1 MRCAACTTDNPA
13 GIKFCGNC
21 GAALRLKCPRCG
33 LDNPP
38 EFKFCG
44 ECGAALT
51 AARGATSSAKPPA
64 SVVEQSV
71 RVGLEQAAADAAG
84 GERKTVTA
92 LFADIKGSMDLM
104 ERLDPEE
111 ARAIVDPALKLMIDA
126 VHRYD
131 GYIVQSTGDGIF
143 ALFGAP
149 VAHED
154 HAQRGL
160 YAALRVQEEMARYSA
175 GLRAA
180 GNPPVEIRVGLNTGE
195 VVVRS
200 IRTDDAHTEYTPIGH
215 SMSLAARMQTLAPTG
230 SIVITE
236 QTQKLTAGYFDLKP
250 LGPARIKGVTDPVNV
265 YQVMGIGPL
274 RTRLQM
280 SASRGLSKFVGRGAE
295 LEQLDKALDQARG
308 GRGQIVAAMAEAG
321 VGKSRL
327 FYEFKMR
334 RQSECLVL
342 EAFSFSHGKASAYLP
357 VVDLLKTYFRIA
369 DRDDERTRREKVTG
383 KVLALDR
390 ALEDTLPH
398 LFALLGIPSGDARL
412 DEMDAAIRRRRTREA
427 VKSLIV
433 RESLNQPLIIIFE
446 DLHWIDAESEALL
459 QLLADTIGT
468 AQILMMVN
476 YRPEYRHNWGNK
488 TYYTQMRLD
497 PLGAENATELLT
509 AMLGD
514 APQLE
519 PLKAMIIER
528 TEGNPFFIEEMVQV
542 LFEDGVLVRDGVV
555 SLARPLTSIEIPST
569 VKGILAARIDK
580 LAPADKDLLQSLAV
594 IGKEFP
600 LGLLRR
606 VVGKS
611 NDELAPLLSNLQLA
625 EFIYEQPAFPENEYT
640 FKHALTQEVA
650 YGSVLMERR
659 KQIHEHTAAALE
671 AMFAATLDDHLADL
685 ANHYGRSGNTSKA
698 VEYLHRAA
706 EQAAVRSA
714 YLDAIRYARE
724 ALARIAEMPESR
736 ERDLRELKIQM
747 MLGPLIVSTQGLSSP
762 EIAGFLSRAQ
772 ELCRRFGETPEI
784 FGVMFALWSFDHASG
799 KLREARKVA
808 EQVLAMAE
816 RVPSD
821 LATAS
826 AHNAM
831 AATQLWMGEFTD
843 AVKNSA
849 IAIEV
854 FSHDLDRYLP
864 MMNAPVIPSF
874 CNIVWALHIGG
885 HLEEAKHRIVEAQDL
900 AARLR
905 RPFSHAFVHLH
916 TIVLCHFRQEY
927 AEVRS
932 RVETLIELSTEYGFP
947 YWLAAGKMC
956 LARTIAGEG
965 HFRGDQ
971 AAMESGLAMM
981 KESVE
986 HLAASNADLIYSFSF
1001 VLLAE
1006 IYLMLNRTDE
1016 CLRELDLAA
1025 QRADQMEHRLLEAEI
1040 HRLRGE
1046 TMLTLPGG
1054 AAEAERHFRRAID
1067 VAVRQDARSWQ
1078 LRAATS
1084 LARLMAATGRRDEG
1098 RAVLAPAFAQF
1109 TDGFDTLDLIVAK
1122 SLLADLDD
1130 KRATSS

>member
-1 MRCAACTTDNPA
+1 M
-13 GIKFCGNC
+13 KFCGNC
-21 GAALRLKCPRCG
+21 GAALGSRCPRCG
-33 LDNPP
+33 LENPP

-44 ECGAALT
+44 ECGMSLT
-51 AARGATSSAKPPA
+51 LAREAIASAKPP
-64 SVVEQSV
+64 SPVVEPSV
-71 RVGLEQAAADAAG
+71 RMRSEQAAADAAG

-104 ERLDPEE
+104 EGLDPEE

-250 LGPARIKGVTDPVNV
+250 LGPARIKGVSDPINV
-265 YQVMGIGPL
+265 YEVIGIGPL

-280 SASRGLSKFVGRGAE
+280 SASRGLTKFVGRHAE
-295 LEQLDKALDQARG
+295 LDQLDKALELARG

-327 FYEFKMR
+327 FHEFKMR
-334 RQSECLVL
+334 RQGECLVL

-357 VVDLLKTYFRIA
+357 VVDLLKSYFRIA
-369 DRDDERTRREKVTG
+369 DRDDERTRREKITG

-390 ALEDTLPH
+390 ALEDALPH
-398 LFALLGIPSGDARL
+398 LFALLGIPSGAGEL
-412 DEMDAAIRRRRTREA
+412 GEMDPAIRRRRTREA

-433 RESLNQPLIIIFE
+433 RESLNQPLILIFE

-459 QLLADTIGT
+459 KLIADSIGT

-476 YRPEYRHNWGNK
+476 YRPEYRHDWGHK
-488 TYYTQMRLD
+488 TYYTQLRLD
-497 PLGAENATELLT
+497 PLGAENAAELLT
-509 AMLGD
+509 AMIGD
-514 APQLE
+514 AAALAA
-519 PLKAMIIER
+519 LKATIIAR

-542 LFEDGVLVRDGVV
+542 LFDQGALVRNGVV
-555 SLARPLTSIEIPST
+555 SIAKPLTSIEIPST

-600 LGLLRR
+600 IGLVRR

-611 NDELAPLLSNLQLA
+611 DDELAPMLSNLQAA
-625 EFIYEQPAFPENEYT
+625 EFIYEQPAIPENEYT

-659 KQIHEHTAAALE
+659 KIFHERTAAALE
-671 AMFAATLDDHLADL
+671 AMFAATLDDHVADL
-685 ANHYGRSGNTSKA
+685 ADHYNHSANAPKA
-698 VEYLHRAA
+698 VEYLIRAA
-706 EQAAVRSA
+706 GQAGVRSA
-714 YLDAIRYARE
+714 YNDALRYARD
-724 ALARIAEMPESR
+724 ALTRIREMPESR
-736 ERDLRELKIQM
+736 ERDKTELRILMIVS
-747 MLGPLIVSTQGLSSP
+747 PLLVSTQGFSSP
-762 EIAGFLSRAQ
+762 ELADNIVRTE
-772 ELCRRFGETPEI
+772 ELCRRAGETPEA
-784 FGVMFALWSFDHASG
+784 FAVMFGLWSFNHASG
-799 KLREARKVA
+799 KLHESRVLA
-808 EQVLAMAE
+808 EQLLTIAE
-816 RVPSD
+816 RVPTD
-821 LATAS
+821 LGLAG

-831 AATQLWMGEFTD
+831 GSTQLWMGEF
-843 AVKNSA
+843 SA
-849 IAIEV
+849 ACEHQRLVADIY
-854 FSHDLDRYLP
+854 DRDIPGYLP
-864 MMNAPVIPSF
+864 SMQAPVIPSR
-874 CNIVWALHIGG
+874 CHLAWALHISGYPDQARQRMR
-885 HLEEAKHRIVEAQDL
+885 EANEMATQ
-900 AARLR
+900 LR
-905 RPFSHAFVHLH
+905 RPFSFAFVHLYE
-916 TIVLCHFRQEY
+916 IVLSHFRLEY
-927 AEVRS
+927 SEVRS
-932 RVETLIELSTEYGFP
+932 RSETLIELSTEYGFP

-956 LARTIAGEG
+956 LARTIVGEAY
-965 HFRGDQ
+965 RQGDQ
-971 AAMESGLAMM
+971 AALEAGLAML
-981 KESVE
+981 KESAE
-986 HLAASNADLIYSFSF
+986 HLAASNADLIYTFSF

-1006 IYLMLNRTDE
+1006 VYLMMKRPDE
-1016 CLRELDLAA
+1016 SLRELESAA
-1025 QRADQMEHRLLEAEI
+1025 QRAERMDHRLLEAEI

-1046 TMLTLPGG
+1046 TMLLLANQG
-1054 AAEAERHFRRAID
+1054 EAEQCFRRAIEI
-1067 VAVRQDARSWQ
+1067 AARQEARSWEI
-1078 LRAATS
+1078 RAATS
-1084 LARLMAATGRRDEG
+1084 LARLLANTGRRGEG
-1098 RAVLAPAFAQF
+1098 HAALAATFAKF
-1109 TDGFDTLDLIVAK
+1109 TEGFDTSDLREAKTLLDEL
-1122 SLLADLDD
+1122 
-1130 KRATSS
+1130 RA

>member
-1 MRCAACTTDNPA
+1 
-13 GIKFCGNC
+13 
-21 GAALRLKCPRCG
+21 LE
-33 LDNPP
+33 NPP

-44 ECGAALT
+44 ECGAALAPAPQ
-51 AARGATSSAKPPA
+51 AAASARPPSSIGEP
-64 SVVEQSV
+64 SV
-71 RVGLEQAAADAAG
+71 RVHLEQAAEDAAG

-126 VHRYD
+126 MHRYD

-160 YAALRVQEEMARYSA
+160 FAALRVQEDMAKYSA

-250 LGPARIKGVTDPVNV
+250 LGATRIKGVTDPINV
-265 YQVMGIGPL
+265 YEVMGIGPL

-280 SASRGLSKFVGRGAE
+280 SASRGLSKFVGRRAE
-295 LEQLDKALDQARG
+295 LDQMDRALELARDG
-308 GRGQIVAAMAEAG
+308 HGQIVAAMAEAG

-327 FYEFKMR
+327 FHEFKMR

-398 LFALLGIPSGDARL
+398 LFALLGIPPGDTRL
-412 DEMDAAIRRRRTREA
+412 DEMDPTIRRRRTREA

-433 RESLNQPLIIIFE
+433 RESINQPLILIFE

-459 QLLADTIGT
+459 NLIADSIGT

-476 YRPEYRHNWGNK
+476 YRPEYRHSWGSK
-488 TYYTQMRLD
+488 TYYTQLRLD
-497 PLGAENATELLT
+497 PLGPDNAAELLS

-514 APQLE
+514 EIALAQ
-519 PLKAMIIER
+519 LKATIIER
-528 TEGNPFFIEEMVQV
+528 TQGNPFFMEEMVQV
-542 LFEDGVLVRDGVV
+542 LFDQGVLVRDGAV
-555 SLARPLTSIEIPST
+555 SLAKPFTSIQIPST

-580 LAPADKDLLQSLAV
+580 LAAADKDLLQSLAV

-600 LGLLRR
+600 LGLVRR

-611 NDELAPLLSNLQLA
+611 NDELTPSLSNLQLA

-650 YGSVLMERR
+650 YDSVLMERR
-659 KQIHEHTAAALE
+659 KLIHERTASALE
-671 AMFAATLDDHLADL
+671 EIFAATLDDHVADL
-685 ANHYGRSGNTSKA
+685 AHHYSRSANASKA
-698 VEYLHRAA
+698 IEYLRRAS
-706 EQAAVRSA
+706 EQAGARSA
-714 YLDAIRYARE
+714 YNDAIGYARE
-724 ALARIAEMPESR
+724 ALRLIATMPESR
-736 ERDLRELKIQM
+736 ERDQIELKLQM
-747 MLGPLIVSTQGLSSP
+747 MLGPLIVAVQGFSSP
-762 EIAGFLSRAQ
+762 ELAISVGRAQ
-772 ELCRRFGETPEI
+772 ELCRVAGESPEI
-784 FGVMFALWSFDHASG
+784 FGVLAGLWSFDHANG
-799 KLREARKVA
+799 QLRASR
-808 EQVLAMAE
+808 VLADQLLSLAGRMD
-816 RVPSD
+816 SD
-821 LATAS
+821 LARAV

-831 AATQLWMGEFTD
+831 AATQVWMGEFVAARENFEITAKIFD
-843 AVKNSA
+843 R
-849 IAIEV
+849 
-854 FSHDLDRYLP
+854 DLPRYLP
-864 MMNAPVIPSF
+864 MMQTPVTPSRCHF
-874 CNIVWALHIGG
+874 AWALHIGG
-885 HLEEAKHRIVEAQDL
+885 FPEQAKRRMDEGNEL
-900 AARLR
+900 ALRLR
-905 RPFSHAFVHLH
+905 RPFSVAFSSLYA
-916 TIVLCHFRQEY
+916 IVLMHFRHEY
-927 AEVRS
+927 TGVRP
-932 RVETLIELSTEYGFP
+932 RCEALIELSRENGLPF
-947 YWLAAGKMC
+947 WLAAGKMC
-956 LARTIAGEG
+956 LGRTIAGEG
-965 HFRGDQ
+965 QFAGDE
-971 AAMESGLAMM
+971 AAMTSGLAML
-981 KESVE
+981 KEAVE
-986 HLAASNADLIYSFSF
+986 SLAAAGADLIYTFSF

-1006 IYLMLNRTDE
+1006 VYITMKRGEESLRALDE
-1016 CLRELDLAA
+1016 LA
-1025 QRADQMEHRLLEAEI
+1025 QRVEQKDHRLLEVEA

-1046 TMLTLPGG
+1046 TMLLYPDG
-1054 AAEAERHFRRAID
+1054 AAEAERCFRTAIEIGM
-1067 VAVRQDARSWQ
+1067 RQQANSWR

-1084 LARLMAATGRRDEG
+1084 LARLLARTGRRDEA
-1098 RAVLAPAFAQF
+1098 RTTLAPAFAQF
-1109 TDGFDTLDLIVAK
+1109 SEGFDTSDLIEAK
-1122 SLLADLDD
+1122 ALLAELG
-1130 KRATSS
+1130 A

>member
-1 MRCAACTTDNPA
+1 MRCSSCATENPA

-21 GAALRLKCPRCG
+21 GAALRAACPGCG
-33 LDNPP
+33 FENPP

-44 ECGAALT
+44 ECGVALT
-51 AARGATSSAKPPA
+51 PAREAGASAKASA
-64 SVVEQSV
+64 SVVEPSV
-71 RVGLEQAAADAAG
+71 RVRPEQAADDAAG

-92 LFADIKGSMDLM
+92 LFADIKGSMDLI
-104 ERLDPEE
+104 EGLDPEE

-160 YAALRVQEEMARYSA
+160 YAALRVQEDMTKYSA
-175 GLRAA
+175 DLRAT

-230 SIVITE
+230 SIVIAE
-236 QTQKLTAGYFDLKP
+236 QTQKLAAGYFELKP
-250 LGPARIKGVTDPVNV
+250 LGAARIKGVSEPINV
-265 YQVMGIGPL
+265 FEVMGIGPL

-280 SASRGLSKFVGRGAE
+280 SASRGLSKFVGRRAE
-295 LEQLDKALDQARG
+295 LAQLDKALEQARG

-357 VVDLLKTYFRIA
+357 VVDLLKSYFRIGE
-369 DRDDERTRREKVTG
+369 RDDERTRREKVTG

-412 DEMDAAIRRRRTREA
+412 DEMDPSIRRRRTREA
-427 VKSLIV
+427 VKSLIL
-433 RESLNQPLIIIFE
+433 RESLNQPLILIFE

-459 QLLADTIGT
+459 QLLADSIGT

-476 YRPEYRHNWGNK
+476 YRPEYRHNWGSK

-497 PLGAENATELLT
+497 PLGVENAAELLT
-509 AMLGD
+509 AILGD
-514 APQLE
+514 AAALD
-519 PLKAMIIER
+519 PLKATIIER

-542 LFEDGVLVRDGVV
+542 LFDQGVLARNGAV
-555 SLARPLTSIEIPST
+555 SLAKPIASIEIPST

-580 LAPADKDLLQSLAV
+580 LAPVDKDLLQSLAV

-600 LGLLRR
+600 IGLVRR
-606 VVGKS
+606 VVGRPD
-611 NDELAPLLSNLQLA
+611 DELAPILSNLQIA

-659 KQIHEHTAAALE
+659 KQIHERTAAALE
-671 AMFAATLDDHLADL
+671 AMYAATLDDHLADL
-685 ANHYGRSGNTSKA
+685 AHHYGRSGNALKA
-698 VEYLHRAA
+698 VEYLTRAA
-706 EQAAVRSA
+706 EQASIRSA
-714 YLDAIRYARE
+714 YNDAIRYARE
-724 ALARIAEMPESR
+724 ALVRIGEMPESR
-736 ERDLRELKIQM
+736 ERDQRELKIQM
-747 MLGPLIVSTQGLSSP
+747 MLGPLIVSTLGLSSP
-762 EIAGFLSRAQ
+762 EIAGNIARAQ
-772 ELCRRFGETPEI
+772 ELCRRSGETPEI

-799 KLREARKVA
+799 ELRESHQIA
-808 EQVLAMAE
+808 EKLLAMAE
-816 RVPSD
+816 RVQSD
-821 LATAS
+821 LATAG

-831 AATQLWMGEFTD
+831 AATQLWMGEFT
-843 AVKNSA
+843 AARKNSE
-849 IAIEV
+849 IAINI
-854 FSHDLDRYLP
+854 FDRDIARYLP
-864 MMNAPVIPSF
+864 MMAAPVTPSRS
-874 CNIVWALHIGG
+874 NIAWALHIGG
-885 HLEEAKHRIVEAQDL
+885 HLQEAKQRIAEAEEL
-900 AARLR
+900 ATRLG
-905 RPFSHAFVHLH
+905 RPFGVALVHLH
-916 TIVLCHFRQEY
+916 AIVLNHFRQEY
-927 AEVRS
+927 ADVRS
-932 RVETLIELSTEYGFP
+932 RSEALIELSTEYGFP

-965 HFRGDQ
+965 LYLGDQ
-971 AAMESGLAMM
+971 AALEAGLTMM
-981 KESVE
+981 KESVVN
-986 HLAASNADLIYSFSF
+986 LAASNADLIYSFSF

-1006 IYLMLNRTDE
+1006 LYLMMKRPDE
-1016 CLRELDLAA
+1016 SLRELDRAQ
-1025 QRADQMEHRLLEAEI
+1025 QRAEQMEHRLLEAEI

-1046 TMLTLPGG
+1046 TMLLYPDG
-1054 AAEAERHFRRAID
+1054 AAEAERCFRRAIEI
-1067 VAVRQDARSWQ
+1067 AVRQEANSWR

-1084 LARLMAATGRRDEG
+1084 LARLMAGTGRRDEG
-1098 RAVLAPAFAQF
+1098 RAVLAPSFAQF
-1109 TDGFDTLDLIVAK
+1109 TDGFDTNDLRTAK
-1122 SLLADLDD
+1122 ALLEELKA
-1130 KRATSS
+1130 

>member
-1 MRCAACTTDNPA
+1 ME
-13 GIKFCGNC
+13 
-21 GAALRLKCPRCG
+21 
-33 LDNPP
+33 NPP

-44 ECGAALT
+44 GCAAALT
-51 AARGATSSAKPPA
+51 PAREATASAKAPS
-64 SVVEQSV
+64 SVVEPSV
-71 RVGLEQAAADAAG
+71 RVRLEQAVADASG

-126 VHRYD
+126 MHRYD

-160 YAALRVQEEMARYSA
+160 YAALRVQEDMARYSA

-250 LGPARIKGVTDPVNV
+250 LGATRIKGVTDPINV
-265 YQVMGIGPL
+265 YQVIGIGPL

-280 SASRGLSKFVGRGAE
+280 SASRGLSKFVGRRAE
-295 LEQLDKALDQARG
+295 LDQLDKALELARAG
-308 GRGQIVAAMAEAG
+308 HGQIVAAMAEAG

-334 RQSECLVL
+334 KQSECLVL

-357 VVDLLKTYFRIA
+357 VVDLLKSYFRIA

-398 LFALLGIPSGDARL
+398 LFALLGIPSGDAEIG
-412 DEMDAAIRRRRTREA
+412 EMDPSIRGRRTREA
-427 VKSLIV
+427 IKSLIV
-433 RESLNQPLIIIFE
+433 RESLNQPLIVIFE

-459 QLLADTIGT
+459 NLIADSIGT

-488 TYYTQMRLD
+488 TYYTQLRLD
-497 PLGAENATELLT
+497 PLEPGNAAELLS

-514 APQLE
+514 AAALA
-519 PLKAMIIER
+519 PLKATIIER

-542 LFEDGVLVRDGVV
+542 LFDQGVLVRDGAV

-600 LGLLRR
+600 IGLVRR
-606 VVGKS
+606 VVGKPD
-611 NDELAPLLSNLQLA
+611 DELAPMLSNLQIA
-625 EFIYEQPAFPENEYT
+625 EFIYEQPAIPENEYT

-659 KQIHEHTAAALE
+659 RILHERTAAALE
-671 AMFAATLDDHLADL
+671 AIFAQTLDDHLAEL
-685 ANHYGRSGNTSKA
+685 ANHYSRSANAPKA
-698 VEYLHRAA
+698 IEYLVRAA
-706 EQAAVRSA
+706 EQAGVRSA
-714 YLDAIRYARE
+714 YNDAIGYARD
-724 ALARIAEMPESR
+724 ALRLIAAMPESR
-736 ERDLRELKIQM
+736 ERDQRELKIQM
-747 MLGPLIVSTQGLSSP
+747 MLGPLLVSTQGFSSA
-762 EIAGFLSRAQ
+762 ELAGNIARTQ
-772 ELCRRFGETPEI
+772 ELCRRAGETPEI
-784 FGVMFALWSFDHASG
+784 FGVLFQLWSFNHASG
-799 KLREARKVA
+799 KLRESRVIA
-808 EQVLAMAE
+808 EQLLTMAG
-816 RVPSD
+816 RVNSD
-821 LATAS
+821 LATAG

-831 AATQLWMGEFTD
+831 GSTQLWMGEF
-843 AVKNSA
+843 SA
-849 IAIEV
+849 AREHQELVAEIFNRDIP
-854 FSHDLDRYLP
+854 RYLP
-864 MMNAPVIPSF
+864 SMQAPVIPAR
-874 CNIVWALHIGG
+874 CHLAWALHIGG
-885 HLEEAKHRIVEAQDL
+885 YPEQAIQRMREADEMATQ
-900 AARLR
+900 LR
-905 RPFSHAFVHLH
+905 RPFSLAFVHLYA
-916 TIVLCHFRQEY
+916 IVMSHFRHEY
-927 AEVRS
+927 ADVRS
-932 RVETLIELSTEYGFP
+932 RSETLIELSTEYGFP

-965 HFRGDQ
+965 YYEGDE
-971 AAMESGLAMM
+971 AALTTGLTMM
-981 KESVE
+981 KESAE
-986 HLAASNADLIYSFSF
+986 NLAASNADLIYSFSF
-1001 VLLAE
+1001 VMLAE
-1006 IYLMLNRTDE
+1006 VYLMMKRPDD
-1016 CLRELDLAA
+1016 CLRELDQAA
-1025 QRADQMEHRLLEAEI
+1025 LRAEQMDHRLLEAEI

-1046 TMLTLPGG
+1046 SMLLRQDA
-1054 AAEAERHFRRAID
+1054 AAEAERCFRRAIEI
-1067 VAVRQDARSWQ
+1067 ATRQQARSWG

-1084 LARLMAATGRRDEG
+1084 LARLLAETGRRDDA
-1098 RAVLAPAFAQF
+1098 RATLAPAFAQF
-1109 TDGFDTLDLIVAK
+1109 TEGFDTSDLRDAK
-1122 SLLADLDD
+1122 ALLEELEQ
-1130 KRATSS
+1130 